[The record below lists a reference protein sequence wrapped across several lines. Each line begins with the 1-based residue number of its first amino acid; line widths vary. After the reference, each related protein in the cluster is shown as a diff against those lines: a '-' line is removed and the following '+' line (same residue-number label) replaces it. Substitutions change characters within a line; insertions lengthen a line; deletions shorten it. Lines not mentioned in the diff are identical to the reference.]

1 MVMMVVMV
9 VMMMMLMV
17 NGGGGGDD
25 YVYVGG
31 VGIER
36 CVDNGILFSLMRI

>member
-1 MVMMVVMV
+1 MAEYSIST
-9 VMMMMLMV
+9 LWPDGHGGH
-17 NGGGGGDD
+17 GGGGG
-25 YVYVGG
+25 GG

>member
-1 MVMMVVMV
+1 MGDSNISTVWP
-9 VMMMMLMV
+9 
-17 NGGGGGDD
+17 GGHGGDD
-25 YVYVGG
+25 CDVG

>member
-1 MVMMVVMV
+1 MAEYNIST
-9 VMMMMLMV
+9 LWPAGHGGH
-17 NGGGGGDD
+17 GGGGGG
-25 YVYVGG
+25 V